1 MSRTFTRE
9 ELYEL
14 VWSKPMTHL
23 AKDFALSDVALHKI
37 CRKHASPKPP
47 LGWWA
52 KKAAGK
58 PVKRTPLP
66 RLKRGIGGKITI
78 AGGEL
83 RQEAELIA
91 AARENARVLASA
103 INVDAEV
110 PSYPIVERTAEKLRK
125 AKQASIPGLVSVRS
139 EKRLVGKACV
149 RQV

>member
-37 CRKHASPKPP
+37 CRKHAIPNPP

-91 AARENARVLASA
+91 AARENARVLAS
-103 INVDAEV
+103 D
-110 PSYPIVERTAEKLRK
+110 RK
-125 AKQASIPGLVSVRS
+125 ST
-139 EKRLVGKACV
+139 RLNSSH
-149 RQV
+149 

>member
-37 CRKHASPKPP
+37 CRKHAIPNPP

-58 PVKRTPLP
+58 PVTRTPLP
-66 RLKRGIGGKITI
+66 RQKRGLGGQIGRKGVVEGK
-78 AGGEL
+78 
-83 RQEAELIA
+83 
-91 AARENARVLASA
+91 S
-103 INVDAEV
+103 
-110 PSYPIVERTAEKLRK
+110 
-125 AKQASIPGLVSVRS
+125 VSVRV
-139 EKRLVGKACV
+139 ELGGRRYIKKKKM
-149 RQV
+149 

>member
-23 AKDFALSDVALHKI
+23 AKDFALSDGALHKN
-37 CRKHASPKPP
+37 CRKHAIPNPP

-103 INVDAEV
+103 
-110 PSYPIVERTAEKLRK
+110 TH
-125 AKQASIPGLVSVRS
+125 RS
-139 EKRLVGKACV
+139 EERRVGQECV
-149 RQV
+149 LTWSYRWCAGT

>member
-9 ELYEL
+9 ELYEF

-37 CRKHASPKPP
+37 CRKHAIPNPP

-66 RLKRGIGGKITI
+66 RLKRGIGGKLTI
-78 AGGEL
+78 PGGAL
-83 RQEAELIA
+83 RQEAEAHHA
-91 AARENARVLASA
+91 AAR
-103 INVDAEV
+103 
-110 PSYPIVERTAEKLRK
+110 K
-125 AKQASIPGLVSVRS
+125 AD
-139 EKRLVGKACV
+139 GKSGV
-149 RQV
+149 